1 MRKLGVRE
9 AFSRAAP
16 YYDTYAD
23 VQRQAGLILADYLP
37 EIAPCSILELGC
49 ATGSYTLS
57 LLEAFPAAEILA
69 LDFSAALLA
78 IAEKKL
84 SGFPHIRFLC
94 TEGDE
99 FLRTSPRTFDLITAN
114 ATLQWFAN
122 LPITIAHMAK
132 RTAAGGVM
140 LASLFG
146 PRTFYELGAALAAV
160 YGDHPPLPAAL
171 FPGKE
176 ALLAM
181 LTPCYTGVELDERT
195 VQRTYS
201 STLELLR
208 HIRRTGTTGG
218 RRQGQVFTPTR
229 LHMLDD
235 WFQHEYGGCT
245 VTYQIFFI
253 RARKRNLSDG
263 Q

>member
-1 MRKLGVRE
+1 MEKLGVRE

-23 VQRQAGLILADYLP
+23 VQRQAGHNLADYFP
-37 EIAPCSILELGC
+37 KIAPRSILELGC

-57 LLEAFPAAEILA
+57 LIEAFPAAEILA

-84 SGFPHIRFLC
+84 SGFPHLRFLC
-94 TEGDE
+94 SEGEE
-99 FLRTSPRTFDLITAN
+99 FLRTSSRTFDLITAN
-114 ATLQWFAN
+114 ATLQWFSN
-122 LPITIAHMAK
+122 LPITLTRMAE
-132 RTAAGGVM
+132 RTVADGVM

-146 PRTFYELGAALAAV
+146 PRTFYELSAALAAV
-160 YGDHPPLPAAL
+160 YGDPPPLPAAL
-171 FPGKE
+171 FPGKD
-176 ALLAM
+176 ALRSM
-181 LTPCYTGVELDERT
+181 LTPCYAGVEIDERT
-195 VQRTYS
+195 MQRTYS

-208 HIRRTGTTGG
+208 HIKRTGTTGG
-218 RRQGQVFTPTR
+218 RRQGQVFTPSR
-229 LHMLDD
+229 LQRMDD

-253 RARKRNLSDG
+253 RARKRRP
-263 Q
+263 